1 MTREQ
6 LAQAISC
13 NAECEFEGAKYQC
26 IGYQLLKLPNRDK
39 EYSAG
44 ILDKNRKTILWVDIE
59 KVH

>member
-6 LAQAISC
+6 LAQAINS
-13 NAECEFEGAKYQC
+13 NAECEYDGAKYQC
-26 IGYQLLKLPNRDK
+26 IGYKLLKLPNREK

-44 ILDKNRKTILWVDIE
+44 ILDKNGRTILWVDID

>member
-13 NAECEFEGAKYQC
+13 NAECEYDGAKYQC